1 MLLDVYLIKTIR
13 KTKANT
19 IYQSENPEWV
29 NHCKGRT
36 TVSNISSILSF
47 KFTENHVNFVL
58 KRVMGSLS
66 VIGAPSLKLGKEN

>member
-1 MLLDVYLIKTIR
+1 MIKTIR

-19 IYQSENPEWV
+19 IDQSEIPEWV
-29 NHCKGRT
+29 NHCKDRT

-47 KFTENHVNFVL
+47 KTENHVNFIL